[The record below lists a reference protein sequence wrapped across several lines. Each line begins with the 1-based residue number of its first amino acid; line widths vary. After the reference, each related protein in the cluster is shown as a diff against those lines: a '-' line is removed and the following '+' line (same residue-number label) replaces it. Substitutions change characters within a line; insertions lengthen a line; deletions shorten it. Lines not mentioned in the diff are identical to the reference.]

1 MDAALS
7 HLTDRIRAAAADGAP
22 LAIRA
27 GGTKA
32 FYGNAM
38 DATAVL
44 DPRPYRGIVD
54 YAPTELVVT
63 VRSGTSLAELEA
75 ALDERGQMLPFEPPY
90 FGGEFKPKPPYF
102 GGEFRPKPPHIGSE
116 SIAKPPHSASDA
128 DAPATSEPAS
138 QAVTEPT
145 VGGAIAA
152 GLAGPRRASFGPTY
166 GGVRDFVL
174 GASLLD
180 GRGQVLRF
188 GGTVMKNVAGY
199 DVARLLPGS
208 LGVLGVLLDLSIK
221 VLPKPVAEATLR
233 FAMSHEEALHR
244 MNEWAG
250 QPLPVSATMWA
261 SELLYVRLS
270 GARAAVEAAGARLTA
285 AHGGEGI
292 DAEGA
297 SALWRGVRDH
307 RHLFFSP
314 DDLQQRP
321 LWRLSLP
328 TTAEPLQLPGTQLIE
343 WGGALRWLRSEAA
356 PHTIRAQAA
365 ALGGHAT
372 LFRGGS
378 SDLRAAG
385 VFTPLPA
392 PLAAIHKRLKAE
404 FDPAGIFNRGRMYEW
419 M

>member
-1 MDAALS
+1 MTSDHPMDAV
-7 HLTDRIRAAAADGAP
+7 LTQLADCVRSAAEASTP

-27 GGTKA
+27 GGTKS

-38 DATAVL
+38 DAAQVL
-44 DPRPYRGIVD
+44 DPRPYRGIVA
-54 YAPTELVVT
+54 YEPTELVVT
-63 VRSGTSLAELEA
+63 VRAGTPLAELDA
-75 ALDERGQMLPFEPPY
+75 ALDAQGQMLPFEPPY
-90 FGGEFKPKPPYF
+90 FGGEN
-102 GGEFRPKPPHIGSE
+102 
-116 SIAKPPHSASDA
+116 SATA
-128 DAPATSEPAS
+128 
-138 QAVTEPT
+138 EPT
-145 VGGAIAA
+145 IGGAVAA

-208 LGVLGVLLDLSIK
+208 LGTLGVLLDLSIK
-221 VLPKPVAEATLR
+221 VLPRPVAEATLR
-233 FAMSHEEALHR
+233 FAMGQEDALQR
-244 MNEWAG
+244 MNEWSG
-250 QPLPVSATMWA
+250 QPLPVSGTVWIND
-261 SELLYVRLS
+261 LLYLRLS
-270 GARAAVEAAGARLTA
+270 GARAAVDAAEQRLTA
-285 AHGGEGI
+285 AHGGERI

-297 SALWRGVRDH
+297 AALWRGVRDH

-314 DDLQQRP
+314 DDLDLRP

-328 TTAEPLQLPGTQLIE
+328 STAAPLMLPGTQLIE
-343 WGGALRWLRSEAA
+343 WGGALRWLRSDA
-356 PHTIRAQAA
+356 PAVAIRSQAQ

-378 SDLRAAG
+378 PELRAAG

-392 PLAAIHKRLKAE
+392 PIAAIHRRLKAE
-404 FDPAGIFNRGRMYEW
+404 FDPAGIFNRGRMYPEF
-419 M
+419 

>member
-1 MDAALS
+1 MDSALS
-7 HLTDRIRAAAADGAP
+7 HLTDRIRAAAADRTP

-27 GGTKA
+27 GGSKA

-63 VRSGTSLAELEA
+63 VRSGTPLAELEA
-75 ALDERGQMLPFEPPY
+75 ALDARGQMLPFEPPY
-90 FGGEFKPKPPYF
+90 FGGEYKT
-102 GGEFRPKPPHIGSE
+102 KPPHVGGE
-116 SIAKPPHSASDA
+116 LQTAGDDNA
-128 DAPATSEPAS
+128 
-138 QAVTEPT
+138 EPT
-145 VGGAIAA
+145 IGGAVAA

-233 FAMSHEEALHR
+233 FSMSHEEALHR

-270 GARAAVEAAGARLTA
+270 GARAAVDAASARLTA
-285 AHGGEGI
+285 AHGGESI

-297 SALWRGVRDH
+297 AALWRGVRDH
-307 RHLFFSP
+307 RHLFFAP
-314 DDLQQRP
+314 DDLAQRP

-328 TTAEPLQLPGTQLIE
+328 STAEPLQLAGTQLIE

-378 SDLRAAG
+378 SDLRSAG

-404 FDPAGIFNRGRMYEW
+404 FDPAGIFNRGRMYPEF
-419 M
+419 

>member
-1 MDAALS
+1 MDAVLS
-7 HLTDRIRAAAADGAP
+7 SLTDRIRAAAADRTP

-27 GGTKA
+27 GGSKA

-54 YAPTELVVT
+54 YAPTELVIT
-63 VRSGTSLAELEA
+63 VRSGTPLAELEA
-75 ALDERGQMLPFEPPY
+75 ALDARGQMLPFEPPY
-90 FGGEFKPKPPYF
+90 FGGEYKTKPPYSGGEYKAKPPYF
-102 GGEFRPKPPHIGSE
+102 GGEFQPQ
-116 SIAKPPHSASDA
+116 
-128 DAPATSEPAS
+128 APGETAA
-138 QAVTEPT
+138 AEPT
-145 VGGAIAA
+145 IGGAVAA

-233 FAMSHEEALHR
+233 FSMSHEEALHR

-270 GARAAVEAAGARLTA
+270 GARAAVDAASARLTA
-285 AHGGEGI
+285 AHGGESI

-297 SALWRGVRDH
+297 AALWRGVRDH
-307 RHLFFSP
+307 RHLFFAP
-314 DDLQQRP
+314 DDLAQRP

-328 TTAEPLQLPGTQLIE
+328 STAEPLQLAGTQLIE

-378 SDLRAAG
+378 SDLRSAG

-404 FDPAGIFNRGRMYEW
+404 FDPAGIFNRGRMYPEF
-419 M
+419 